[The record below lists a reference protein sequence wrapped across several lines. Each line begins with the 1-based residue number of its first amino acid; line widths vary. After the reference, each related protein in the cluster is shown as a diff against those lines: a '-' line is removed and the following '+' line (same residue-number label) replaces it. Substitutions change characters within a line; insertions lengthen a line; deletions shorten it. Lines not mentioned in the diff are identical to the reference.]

1 MRRGERTAELLKQ
14 NVYEP
19 LPVEN
24 QIVLLKVNDKGLLD
38 KLAVDA
44 ILNFQAEF
52 LDVVT
57 SKYEKEMANL
67 AVTGLLTDELGEQ
80 ILATASHIIEQINA
94 A

>member
-1 MRRGERTAELLKQ
+1 M
-14 NVYEP
+14 
-19 LPVEN
+19 
-24 QIVLLKVNDKGLLD
+24 GLLD

-57 SKYEKEMANL
+57 SKYEKEMADL
-67 AVTGLLTDELGEQ
+67 ATTGLLTDEFGDQ
-80 ILATASHIIEQINA
+80 ILATASQIIEQINA